1 MIETWNLDPGL
12 SESWDQNPGAGG
24 KSAWLILWRKQKAE
38 LEKITSIREEHW
50 DILGHLRTRRL
61 GTDIYKPLVIDQ
73 VIVLRRDYKGSV
85 GAGLSL
91 CRTGDNAPGHNGHT
105 RTEGADTA
113 TLETWSLGP

>member
-1 MIETWNLDPGL
+1 MRLGIWTRACQ

-38 LEKITSIREEHW
+38 LEKITSIRKKHW
-50 DILGHLRTRRL
+50 PTRDILEPGPRRL

-91 CRTGDNAPGHNGHT
+91 CWTGDNAPGSQ
-105 RTEGADTA
+105 
-113 TLETWSLGP
+113 WSHPH

>member
-1 MIETWNLDPGL
+1 MRLGILTQACQ
-12 SESWDQNPGAGG
+12 SESWDQNPGEGG

-91 CRTGDNAPGHNGHT
+91 CRTGDNARLTMVTPALRGPTLRHWRPGH
-105 RTEGADTA
+105 
-113 TLETWSLGP
+113 